1 MTSSG
6 SSSRHII
13 PAGLAIGLVLFAD
26 EMVLK
31 EGTMQGSW
39 FPEVLFILLSSL
51 AFGFL
56 IELLTSF
63 TKRTKVNRVARAI
76 IVILI
81 TLIFIVNYF
90 VYKMFKV
97 FYDLRTIFS
106 GAGGA
111 LGEFKS
117 LIVGMIFSPSGAI
130 HLGLFLLI
138 ALIYCLLIQRFERD
152 GRMTFKHF
160 GALIIALICAL
171 GLNIGGI
178 CTQSTYRAAL
188 LERYS
193 FQTAVNDFGLLTG
206 LSLDVAHL
214 FGGTSSFT
222 INDGTAS
229 NESSEP
235 EEVTYPENKLDI
247 NFSKLAESSSGVTK
261 EMDEYVASLS
271 ATHQNEYT
279 GLFKGKNLIMITA
292 EAFSGDIIDKNL
304 TPTLYRLANKGIQ
317 FKDYYQP
324 ASAGTT
330 GGEYEIVF
338 GGLPTT
344 GGSSFKNMA
353 GRNNYMTMGSQ
364 LNRLGYYGQAFHNN
378 TYTFY
383 DRDKTHV
390 CLGYSQGFMGMGNG
404 MEKYVTEQWP
414 ESDLE
419 MMKGTIPLYID
430 QDHFNIYYMS
440 VSGHNGY
447 SYDDNAMT
455 RKHWDQVKD
464 LKYSDRVKSYIAA
477 QLELEDALTYLLDQL
492 EEKNL
497 LDDTVIVLSADH
509 FPYGLDDD
517 AAVGNMPYLSELYG
531 YNVTNYMQRDHNTL
545 IMWSGSL
552 EDQDPIVVDT
562 PVSSLDILPTLSN
575 LFGTEYDS
583 RLFVGRDVFSE
594 AEPLVFNTNYDWKTD
609 KGTYYAWTNT
619 FEPNDGV
626 KVDDN
631 YVDRINQIVKNKMTY
646 CQDYQAVDYF
656 QHVFGNAKTTSSAA
670 TADTSTSKSSSK
682 SSSTTKSKS

>member
-1 MTSSG
+1 M
-6 SSSRHII
+6 
-13 PAGLAIGLVLFAD
+13 ALVFFAD
-26 EMVLK
+26 ELILK
-31 EGTMQGSW
+31 EGTMQSSW
-39 FPEVLFILLSSL
+39 FPEAIFMFLGSL
-51 AFGFL
+51 AFGLLF
-56 IELLTSF
+56 EFLTSF
-63 TKRTKVNRVARAI
+63 TKRPKVNKGFRIAI
-76 IVILI
+76 VLIV

-90 VYKMFKV
+90 VYKMFKI

-117 LIVGMIFSPSGAI
+117 LIFGMIFSPTGLA
-130 HLGLFLLI
+130 HLGLFLLAFIIYCALLQRVEFGGRMSFKRLRNLFI
-138 ALIYCLLIQRFERD
+138 ALVL
-152 GRMTFKHF
+152 
-160 GALIIALICAL
+160 AL
-171 GLNIGGI
+171 GINVCGI
-178 CTQSTYRAAL
+178 MTQSTYRSVI

-214 FGGTSSFT
+214 FTNTSSFT
-222 INDGTAS
+222 ITNSTDNTEENA
-229 NESSEP
+229 EP
-235 EEVTYPENKLDI
+235 EEVKYDENKLDI
-247 NFSKLAESSSGVTK
+247 DFNKLAESSDGVYK
-261 EMDEYVASLS
+261 EMDSYVASLS

-292 EAFSGDIIDKNL
+292 EAFSGDIIDKDL

-330 GGEYEIVF
+330 GGEYEVVF
-338 GGLPTT
+338 GGLPTS
-344 GGSSFKNMA
+344 GGSSFKNMT

-383 DRDKTHV
+383 DRNLTHNS
-390 CLGYSQGFMGMGNG
+390 LGYSKGFMGMGNG
-404 MEKYVTEQWP
+404 MEQYVTEQWP

-419 MMKGTIPLYID
+419 MIKGTLPLYID

-440 VSGHNGY
+440 VSGHN
-447 SYDDNAMT
+447 SYDYDQNAMT

-464 LKYSDRVKSYIAA
+464 LNYSDRVKGYIAA
-477 QLELEDALTYLLDQL
+477 QLELEDALTYLMQQL

-517 AAVGNMPYLSELYG
+517 AALGNMPYLSELYG

-545 IMWSGSL
+545 IMWSGCL

-575 LFGTEYDS
+575 LFGTEFDS

-609 KGTYYAWTNT
+609 KGTYYSWSNT
-619 FEPNDGV
+619 FEANDGV
-626 KVDDN
+626 TVDDG

-646 CQDYQAVDYF
+646 CQDYQSVDYF
-656 QHVFGNAKTTSSAA
+656 QHVFGN
-670 TADTSTSKSSSK
+670 KSD
-682 SSSTTKSKS
+682 

>member
-1 MTSSG
+1 M
-6 SSSRHII
+6 
-13 PAGLAIGLVLFAD
+13 ALVFFAD
-26 EMVLK
+26 ELILK

-39 FPEVLFILLSSL
+39 FPEAIFMFLGSL
-51 AFGFL
+51 AFGLLF
-56 IELLTSF
+56 EFLTSF
-63 TKRTKVNRVARAI
+63 TKRPKVNKGFRIAI
-76 IVILI
+76 VLIV

-90 VYKMFKV
+90 VYKMFKI

-117 LIVGMIFSPSGAI
+117 LIFGMIFSPTGLA
-130 HLGLFLLI
+130 HLGLFLLAFIIYCALLQRVEFGGRMSFKRLRNLFI
-138 ALIYCLLIQRFERD
+138 ALVL
-152 GRMTFKHF
+152 
-160 GALIIALICAL
+160 AL
-171 GLNIGGI
+171 GINVCGI
-178 CTQSTYRAAL
+178 MTQSTYRSVI

-214 FGGTSSFT
+214 FTNTSSFT
-222 INDGTAS
+222 ITNSTDNTEENA
-229 NESSEP
+229 EP
-235 EEVTYPENKLDI
+235 EEVKYDENKLDI
-247 NFSKLAESSSGVTK
+247 DFNKLAESSDGVYK
-261 EMDEYVASLS
+261 EMDSYVASLS

-292 EAFSGDIIDKNL
+292 EAFSGDIIDKDL

-330 GGEYEIVF
+330 GGEYEVVF
-338 GGLPTT
+338 GGLPTS
-344 GGSSFKNMA
+344 GGSSFKNMT

-383 DRDKTHV
+383 DRNLTHNS
-390 CLGYSQGFMGMGNG
+390 LGYSKGFMGMGNG
-404 MEKYVTEQWP
+404 MEQYVTEQWP

-419 MMKGTIPLYID
+419 MIKGTLPLYID

-440 VSGHNGY
+440 VSGHN
-447 SYDDNAMT
+447 SYDYDQNAMT

-464 LKYSDRVKSYIAA
+464 LNYSDRVKGYIAA
-477 QLELEDALTYLLDQL
+477 QLELEDALTYLMQQL

-517 AAVGNMPYLSELYG
+517 AALGNMPYLSELYG

-545 IMWSGSL
+545 IMWSGCL

-575 LFGTEYDS
+575 LFGTEFDS

-609 KGTYYAWTNT
+609 KGTYYSWSNT
-619 FEPNDGV
+619 FEANDGV
-626 KVDDN
+626 TVDDG

-646 CQDYQAVDYF
+646 CQDYQSVDYF
-656 QHVFGNAKTTSSAA
+656 QHVFGN
-670 TADTSTSKSSSK
+670 KSD
-682 SSSTTKSKS
+682 